1 MERLLKFVKSFYL
14 TNDTY
19 LMFYLYFSRYT
30 LRNAEYR
37 LSFERN
43 LDFSEEESDD
53 PKKDTGDKMLS
64 TESAQIRSSEE
75 VCRKVESDFE
85 KKNDESIDQDIGIEG
100 LGEMSSEA
108 RDYIIQMQSRIN
120 SMKKVNFFNPKAK
133 KFA

>member
-1 MERLLKFVKSFYL
+1 
-14 TNDTY
+14 
-19 LMFYLYFSRYT
+19 MFHLYFSRYT

-64 TESAQIRSSEE
+64 TESAQIRLSEE

-85 KKNDESIDQDIGIEG
+85 KKNEESIDQDIGIEG
-100 LGEMSSEA
+100 LGEMSLEA

-120 SMKKVNFFNPKAK
+120 SMKKVIFLIPNLQYLHDIMLS
-133 KFA
+133 